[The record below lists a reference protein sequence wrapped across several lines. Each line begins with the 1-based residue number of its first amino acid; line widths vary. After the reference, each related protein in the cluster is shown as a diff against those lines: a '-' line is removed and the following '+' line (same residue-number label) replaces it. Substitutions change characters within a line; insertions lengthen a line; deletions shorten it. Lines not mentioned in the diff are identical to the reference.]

1 MADASTWLERIAK
14 YEKEF
19 QKWEKRSADIIKRY
33 RDDDYKSRKTAA
45 FNILWSNVQ
54 TLIPAVFAR
63 LPRPDV
69 SRRFKDSDPV
79 GRVAGMILERALD
92 YEIQHYSDYRDSLG
106 QCVLDRF
113 LGGRGTS
120 WVRYEPHIR
129 AEQVGMVDDGDQI
142 TEDAEAEAEPET
154 RETLDYECAP
164 CDYVHWRDFG
174 HTQARTWEELT
185 AVWRRVYMT
194 RAACVERFGKAGE
207 KIPLDSRPDEKKG
220 EGERPDALALIY
232 EIWDKDGKKA
242 YWLSKSLGE
251 FVDEK
256 DDPLGLEG
264 FFPCPRPLYATL
276 TNESLVPVP
285 DYALYQDQARSLDL
299 LAERI
304 DGLIRMLQVKGV
316 RNAAFPGLERLFN
329 EANNGDLI
337 PVNEWA
343 AFSEKN
349 GLKGA
354 IDLVDL
360 TPIASALASCYEAT
374 KAQLDVIYNVTGI
387 ADIIRGQSAASET
400 ATAQQI
406 KGQYAGLRLNSM
418 KNAVSQFATELLQ
431 IKAQIMCGKFDPQ
444 TLLKISAADQLSEQ
458 DKTLI
463 PQALQLLSENPL
475 RSFRIEVAADSLVM
489 MDEQQEREDRTQ
501 FVTAIGTLLKEAQ
514 PVVMQA
520 PAIAPL
526 VLELIKFSAGAF
538 KVGRGLEGLIDQTA
552 EELKQAQQAKQG
564 QPPPPDP
571 EMIKLQAQ
579 QQSEQARL
587 QHEAQLEQMRQQAE
601 SQKMQMAAQL
611 KQQEQQLQAQADA
624 VRNHME
630 EARAAQDREHQ
641 AAIEQYKAQL
651 AQESE
656 ARKLEFERW
665 KVERQEAT
673 KVEVAEM
680 SASVTLSGQQQ
691 IAADRAADGKTPE
704 FAQTVSENVA
714 KLHQRL
720 DEVKKLATAKRVLI
734 RDANGRPIASQ
745 IEGM

>member
-1 MADASTWLERIAK
+1 MADASTWLERIAR

-129 AEQVGMVDDGDQI
+129 AEQVGMVGDGDQI

-242 YWLSKSLGE
+242 HWLSKSLGE

-304 DGLIRMLQVKGV
+304 DGLIKMLQVKGV

-360 TPIASALASCYEAT
+360 TPIAAALASCYEAT

-431 IKAQIMCGKFDPQ
+431 IKAQIMCGKFDSQ

-463 PQALQLLSENPL
+463 PEAMQLLSENPL

-501 FVTAIGTLLKEAQ
+501 FVTAIGSLLKEAQ
-514 PVVMQA
+514 PVVQQA
-520 PAIAPL
+520 PDIAPL

-538 KVGRGLEGLIDQTA
+538 KVGRQLEGLIDETA
-552 EELKQAQQAKQG
+552 EKLKMKQQQASQ

-571 EMIKLQAQ
+571 EMLKMQAEQ
-579 QQSEQARL
+579 QAEQQRMQMENAHEQAR
-587 QHEAQLEQMRQQAE
+587 MQADI
-601 SQKMQMAAQL
+601 AI
-611 KQQEQQLQAQADA
+611 KQAQAQADMA
-624 VRNHME
+624 IEQQRMAME
-630 EARAAQDREHQ
+630 ERFEQERQAREMQMQQMQAQIDAALQMQKAQLEASTRIAVAEISADATLTAAQD
-641 AAIEQYKAQL
+641 
-651 AQESE
+651 S
-656 ARKLEFERW
+656 
-665 KVERQEAT
+665 
-673 KVEVAEM
+673 
-680 SASVTLSGQQQ
+680 
-691 IAADRAADGKTPE
+691 AADNSTKDY
-704 FAQTVSENVA
+704 
-714 KLHQRL
+714 
-720 DEVKKLATAKRVLI
+720 
-734 RDANGRPIASQ
+734 
-745 IEGM
+745 